1 MHLLSALISQIVF
14 QIKQI
19 ILCFINICFTTSNS
33 IYNQVIVTYFCDSLN
48 SISIIGF
55 ICSRNGNKQMVS
67 TATSSI
73 L

>member
-1 MHLLSALISQIVF
+1 MKTEGVSYAF
-14 QIKQI
+14 I
-19 ILCFINICFTTSNS
+19 IRFNKPNCFINICFTTSNS
-33 IYNQVIVTYFCDSLN
+33 IYNQVIVAYFCDSLN